1 MHREAGGVQF
11 LPVASKL
18 KLLIEENNF
27 QLILHYM
34 GMLSGTRLKSF

>member
-1 MHREAGGVQF
+1 MHGEADGVQF
-11 LPVASKL
+11 LPVSNKL

-34 GMLSGTRLKSF
+34 GMLSRTRLKSF